1 MTLETVTTE
10 ISPPANDPAEDGIT
24 SAATG
29 FARPNWV
36 AARAGP
42 ATSVSAAISMDT
54 PANVSA
60 AGRPRPPGRPIA
72 RAPATIQVT
81 HAAAPATPIRPRKSP
96 ASNVASMPMTRAPN
110 ASPGGSPTA
119 AAMVTSGASPAR
131 SGNNAM
137 HATIAEA
144 VASMMSPAT
153 RPSGVPSAIAM
164 SANPPKPGMTS
175 PKNSRRVIAACAR
188 AAAPNAAA
196 MPIEAR
202 TTLNS
207 GFG

>member
-24 SAATG
+24 WAATG
-29 FARPNWV
+29 FARPSWV

-42 ATSVSAAISMDT
+42 TTSVSAAISMDT
-54 PANVSA
+54 PATVSA

-119 AAMVTSGASPAR
+119 AATVTGGAGA
-131 SGNNAM
+131 
-137 HATIAEA
+137 
-144 VASMMSPAT
+144 
-153 RPSGVPSAIAM
+153 
-164 SANPPKPGMTS
+164 
-175 PKNSRRVIAACAR
+175 
-188 AAAPNAAA
+188 
-196 MPIEAR
+196 AR
-202 TTLNS
+202 TGNKALQPTLQRAPA
-207 GFG
+207 